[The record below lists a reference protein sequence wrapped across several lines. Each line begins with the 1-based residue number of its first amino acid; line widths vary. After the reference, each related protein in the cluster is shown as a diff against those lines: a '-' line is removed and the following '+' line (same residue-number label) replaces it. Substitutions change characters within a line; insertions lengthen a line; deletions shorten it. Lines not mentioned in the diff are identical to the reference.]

1 MGKGPAVSIG
11 QHSMAGRKSRND
23 DSYGVLIPANAQL
36 ETKGI
41 AMAIADGMSSSE
53 AAKIAS
59 ETCVKNFLEDYYA
72 THDSWTVKTSVTR
85 VLTAINR
92 WLHSQSETHYLS
104 DRGMISTFSGAILK
118 SACAHIFHAGD
129 SRIYLVR
136 DGTIEQLTTD
146 HRVRVARNQEYL
158 SRAFGI
164 NSALE
169 VDYRAV
175 PVMAGDILLFTTD
188 GVHDYVR
195 DSQMLDILRNTST
208 GLASA
213 AENIVLAAYANESP
227 DNLTCQLV
235 RIDTPGAPDEAAHL
249 RELSALPFPPELA
262 SGVIFDGFKVL
273 RELHASKRT
282 QIYLAID
289 QESGEKVV
297 LKTPSVNYE
306 DDPVYIE
313 MFKREEW
320 IGGMVASPH
329 VLKVLRPTRPRRALY
344 YLTEYVEG
352 QTLRQW
358 MHDHPR
364 SDLPTMRSI
373 VEQIAKGLRAFHRKE
388 VIHRDLKPE
397 NILIDRHNMV
407 RIIDFGSVRVAG
419 IEETDS
425 SIERPALVGT
435 IDYTAPESLRG
446 ERPTNRSDIYSL
458 GVIAYEML
466 TGKLPYPS
474 QGFGAKR
481 AAKRQRY
488 IPAAVYNE
496 AIPPWVDA
504 ALAKAVHQ
512 SSLERYDALSAFIE
526 DMSRPNIA
534 FATRQARPL
543 LERNPVAFWQ
553 GLAIVLFL
561 LNLALLYW
569 LSR

>member
-1 MGKGPAVSIG
+1 
-11 QHSMAGRKSRND
+11 
-23 DSYGVLIPANAQL
+23 
-36 ETKGI
+36 
-41 AMAIADGMSSSE
+41 
-53 AAKIAS
+53 
-59 ETCVKNFLEDYYA
+59 
-72 THDSWTVKTSVTR
+72 
-85 VLTAINR
+85 
-92 WLHSQSETHYLS
+92 
-104 DRGMISTFSGAILK
+104 
-118 SACAHIFHAGD
+118 
-129 SRIYLVR
+129 
-136 DGTIEQLTTD
+136 
-146 HRVRVARNQEYL
+146 VRVARNQEYL

-195 DSQMLDILRNTST
+195 DSQMLDILRNTPT

-235 RIDTPGAPDEAAHL
+235 RIDAPGAPDEAAHL

-262 SGVIFDGFKVL
+262 PGVIFDGFKIL

-282 QIYLAID
+282 QVYLAID

-306 DDPVYIE
+306 DDPAYIE

-320 IGGMVASPH
+320 IGGLVASPH
-329 VLKVLRPTRPRRALY
+329 VLKVLRPARPRRALY

-364 SDLPTMRSI
+364 SDLPIVRSI

-474 QGFGAKR
+474 QSFGAKR
-481 AAKRQRY
+481 ATKRQRY
-488 IPAAVYNE
+488 TPATIYNE

-504 ALAKAVHQ
+504 ALAKTVHQ
-512 SSLERYDALSAFIE
+512 SPLERYDALSAFIE
-526 DMSRPNIA
+526 DMSRPNAA
-534 FATRQARPL
+534 FAARQVPPL
-543 LERNPVAFWQ
+543 LERNPVAFWR

>member
-1 MGKGPAVSIG
+1 MAKGPVVSIG
-11 QHSMAGRKSRND
+11 QHSMAGRKSSND
-23 DSYGVLIPANAQL
+23 DSYGVLIPANTQL

-53 AAKIAS
+53 AAKVAS
-59 ETCVKNFLEDYYA
+59 ETCVKSFLEDYYA

-104 DRGMISTFSGAILK
+104 DRGMICTFSGAVLK

-136 DGTIEQLTTD
+136 NGTIEQLTTD

-188 GVHDYVR
+188 GVHDYAR
-195 DSQMLDILRNTST
+195 DSQMLDILRNTSD

-213 AENIVLAAYANESP
+213 AQNIVQAAYANESP

-235 RIDTPGAPDEAAHL
+235 RIDEPGAPDEATHL

-262 SGVIFDGFKVL
+262 PGVIFDGFKIL
-273 RELHASKRT
+273 REMHASKRT
-282 QIYLAID
+282 QVYLAID

-306 DDPVYIE
+306 DDPAYIE
-313 MFKREEW
+313 MFTREEW
-320 IGGMVASPH
+320 IGGLVASPH
-329 VLKVLRPTRPRRALY
+329 VLKVLRPARPRRALY

-364 SDLPTMRSI
+364 PDLPTVRNI

-397 NILIDRHNMV
+397 NILIDHHNIV

-419 IEETDS
+419 IEEIVS

-435 IDYTAPESLRG
+435 MDYAAPEYLRG
-446 ERPTNRSDIYSL
+446 ELPTNRSDIYSL
-458 GVIAYEML
+458 GVITYEML
-466 TGKLPYPS
+466 TGKLPYQS
-474 QGFGAKR
+474 QSFGSKR
-481 AAKRQRY
+481 AAGRQSY
-488 IPAAVYNE
+488 TPATVYND

-504 ALAKAVHQ
+504 ALEKAVHQ
-512 SSLERYDALSAFIE
+512 SPVQRYDALSAFME
-526 DMSRPNIA
+526 DMSRPNTA
-534 FATRQARPL
+534 FEPRQARPL
-543 LERNPVAFWQ
+543 LERNPVAFWR
-553 GLAIVLFL
+553 GIAIALLL
-561 LNLALLYW
+561 LNLGLLYW

>member
-1 MGKGPAVSIG
+1 MTKGPMVSIG
-11 QHSMAGRKSRND
+11 QHSMAGRKSSND

-59 ETCVKNFLEDYYA
+59 ETCVKSFLEDYYA
-72 THDSWTVKTSVTR
+72 THDTWTVKTSVTR

-104 DRGMISTFSGAILK
+104 DRGMICTFSGAVLK

-136 DGTIEQLTTD
+136 DGTIELLTTD

-175 PVMAGDILLFTTD
+175 PVMAGDMLLFTTD
-188 GVHDYVR
+188 GVHDFSR
-195 DSQMLDILRNTST
+195 DSQMLDILRKTPDD
-208 GLASA
+208 LASA
-213 AENIVLAAYANESP
+213 AQNIVLAAYANESP

-235 RIDTPGAPDEAAHL
+235 RIDDPGAPDEAAHL
-249 RELSALPFPPELA
+249 RELSALPFPPELTP
-262 SGVIFDGFKVL
+262 GVIFDGFRIL

-282 QIYLAID
+282 QVYLAVD

-306 DDPVYIE
+306 DDPAYIE
-313 MFKREEW
+313 MFTREEW
-320 IGGMVASPH
+320 IGGLLASPH
-329 VLKVLRPTRPRRALY
+329 VLKVLRPARPRRALY

-364 SDLPTMRSI
+364 PDLPTMRSI

-388 VIHRDLKPE
+388 IIHRDLKPE
-397 NILIDRHNMV
+397 NILIDHDDMV

-419 IEETDS
+419 VEEAGS
-425 SIERPALVGT
+425 PIERPALVGT
-435 IDYTAPESLRG
+435 ADYTAPEYLRG
-446 ERPTNRSDIYSL
+446 ELPTNRSDIYSL

-474 QGFGAKR
+474 QSFSAKR
-481 AAKRQRY
+481 VTRRPGYA
-488 IPAAVYNE
+488 PATEYNKT
-496 AIPPWVDA
+496 IPPWVDA
-504 ALAKAVHQ
+504 ALEKAVHQ
-512 SSLERYDALSAFIE
+512 SPVERYDALSAFIE
-526 DMSRPNIA
+526 DINRPNTA
-534 FATRQARPL
+534 FEPRQARPL
-543 LERNPVAFWQ
+543 LERNPVAFWR
-553 GLAIVLFL
+553 GFAIVLML
-561 LNLALLYW
+561 LNLVLIYW

>member
-1 MGKGPAVSIG
+1 
-11 QHSMAGRKSRND
+11 
-23 DSYGVLIPANAQL
+23 
-36 ETKGI
+36 
-41 AMAIADGMSSSE
+41 MSSSE

-59 ETCVKNFLEDYYA
+59 ETCVKSFLEDYYA

-85 VLTAINR
+85 VLSAINR

-320 IGGMVASPH
+320 IGGLVASPH

-512 SSLERYDALSAFIE
+512 SPVERYDALSAFIE